1 MKIKVKNGN
10 VESALRVF
18 KRKVAESDVLFAYK
32 EKQYHEKKTTKRQ
45 KRKAAAKVRERKRQE
60 KQAQNPFGLN

>member
-18 KRKVAESDVLFAYK
+18 KRKVTESNVLFDYR

-45 KRKAAAKVRERKRQE
+45 KKKAAAKVRERKRQQ
-60 KQAQNPFGLN
+60 KLAQNPFGLN

>member
-1 MKIKVKNGN
+1 MKVKVKNGN

-18 KRKVAESDVLFAYK
+18 KRKVTENDILFDYR

-45 KRKAAAKVRERKRQE
+45 KKKAAAKVRERKRQE

>member
-18 KRKVAESDVLFAYK
+18 KRKVTESNVLFDYK

-45 KRKAAAKVRERKRQE
+45 KKKAAAKVRERKRQE
-60 KQAQNPFGLN
+60 KQAQNPFGLK

>member
-18 KRKVAESDVLFAYK
+18 KRKVTESNVLFDYK

-45 KRKAAAKVRERKRQE
+45 KKKAAAKVRERKRQE
-60 KQAQNPFGLN
+60 KQALNPFGLK